1 MFSLN
6 LNMTFKNN
14 KKTFLAKLDRSKKGS
29 IDEKVKSLL
38 ELINKKDNYYTTS
51 SCSGRTYFWKGEK
64 KNKTEWFNITHG
76 LVDDNF
82 FKLNDTSGLIWLRY
96 EPFILHVCC
105 KDLDTANLLVE
116 EARKLFKK
124 SSILTVSKKIIVE
137 VSGSDKIE
145 MPYYLDGNKLFSGD
159 ENWLKNLINKKMSNN
174 WQKIEKLIKK
184 IK

>member
-6 LNMTFKNN
+6 LNVTFKNN

-29 IDEKVKSLL
+29 IDKKVKPLL
-38 ELINKKDNYYTTS
+38 KVINEKENYYTTS
-51 SCSGRTYFWKGEK
+51 SCSGRAYFWKGEK
-64 KNKTEWFNITHG
+64 KNQTEWFNITHD
-76 LVDDNF
+76 LINNDF
-82 FKLNDTSGLIWLRY
+82 FKLNDTSDLIWLRY

-116 EARKLFKK
+116 EARKIFKK

-137 VSGSDKIE
+137 VSGSEKIE
-145 MPYYLDGNKLFSGD
+145 MPYYLNEKLFCGD
-159 ENWLKNLINKKMSNN
+159 ETWLKNLINKKMLNN